1 MLLDAPD
8 RESWFAALIFSQSQR
23 NTVSSYLTVSPEDIK
38 QLSDT
43 EFRELVARLCQAEV
57 TYSGYDT
64 SAVTFGGDQRA
75 TDGGIDVRI
84 SLKLSETIRGYVP
97 SPHTGIQVKA
107 EIFGPSDITAEMKP
121 GGSLRPS
128 ILELIDRKGAY
139 IIASSKSSVSDSALK
154 LRRQAMRACV
164 ADTDPTG
171 NLEVDFYDCQRIAS
185 WVEKFPSLIAWL
197 RQLSGRRS
205 HGWRGYGAWAHKEFD
220 VKAEYLLDEAT
231 KIFAPS
237 SDGPLIAEEAIR
249 LLRQDL
255 AIPGTCV
262 RLTGLSGVG
271 KTRLAQS
278 LFDERIGSDVP
289 ALDQHKAL
297 YADSGDSPEPLPI
310 HLAEELLQTRSNIVF
325 IIDNCSSEQ
334 HNRLAEKIGTSR
346 HMSLLTI
353 EYDIREDFPEQT
365 KCYRLEPSSD
375 TLIKKMLLARYPNIS
390 GPDADTISDFSG
402 GNSRIAIAL
411 AETAEVTGQLS
422 KLKDDAL
429 FQRLFRQKNA
439 DSDELQQAAQI
450 CALLYSFQGEL
461 LLGDEA
467 ELPILA
473 SLLGIQQSRLLLHVA
488 ELQRRG
494 LVQGRG
500 PWRACLPHAIANRL
514 AERALN
520 SYPFEFLQTTLVDD
534 ASERIAKSFSRRLGH
549 LSGSVPAEKIVKDWL
564 KPEGMLGNIALLS
577 DLGLQMFCNVAPVDV
592 AGALSAIQRALPTAQ
607 FKSNFRRMSSIIR
620 VLRGAAYE
628 PSLFLISI
636 EALLDFAATDPS
648 GSHRDIKETLKAL
661 FYINYSGTQASPE
674 TRAEFIRD
682 ALASDS
688 PDRQKAGLLALSASL
703 KVMNFHHTYS
713 FEFGALPRSYGWHPT
728 NADDIKKWFTTYL
741 RIAADFG
748 IQRSAL
754 GKQVRSIVGRKLS
767 GLWWRTPTTET
778 LEEIAVLFSKV
789 DGWPDGWQGVKQAL
803 RYAPKAETKDNA
815 VKRLNLLKDS
825 LAPANLVAE
834 VQALILSQGH
844 AVDDLMLMDD
854 GDTVSY
860 AARHSKL
867 EQKIRELG
875 NRVGRDKDA
884 LSSLSEDLV
893 RRHDRSSR
901 SFGQGVG
908 EAIDDPIS
916 TLNDLKRAIAS
927 TPENQRSLQ
936 FVAAFIHGSREK
948 HLEKLSNYMDECILD
963 DVWAEHFPRLQAALP
978 LDEPAA
984 ERLIKCAQLGRAP
997 SSEFDA
1003 LAGGMVTETLNADQ
1017 VSRIILAV
1025 AAMTDGPRWAASIL
1039 TMVFHLVDNKSEE
1052 YIVAIRATGRKFL
1065 LTIDWTSIDED
1076 HYRLAEIAK
1085 HSFVGRSYGND
1096 AASLASHIR
1105 SQLDRYRFYKIRDV
1119 LAALFHAS
1127 AGPVLDAIFVPD
1139 EDGRYRAAGAVLS
1152 AADWVDVAPINAA
1165 PLDEVIGWCMVQPE
1179 SRLPFIAHHCSLFNR
1194 LDDDEDNGWSDLA
1207 LALMDNSRDRNA
1219 TVDVFKEHLHPR
1231 SWSGSL
1237 AKILRSRIKLLVAL
1251 SVRYPDISKD
1261 KIAEISEELERYAS
1275 RSQAEEER
1283 RMRSINET
1291 FE

>member
-1 MLLDAPD
+1 M
-8 RESWFAALIFSQSQR
+8 
-23 NTVSSYLTVSPEDIK
+23 SSYLTVSPEDIK

-57 TYSGYDT
+57 TSSGYDT

-84 SLKLSETIRGYVP
+84 SLKLSDTIRGYVP
-97 SPHTGIQVKA
+97 APHTGIQVKA
-107 EIFGPSDITAEMKP
+107 EIFGPSDITLEMKP
-121 GGSLRPS
+121 GGNLRPS

-164 ADTDPTG
+164 ADTDPNS

-197 RQLSGRRS
+197 RHLSGRRS
-205 HGWRGYGAWAHKEFD
+205 HGWRGYGAWAHKEVD

-237 SDGPLIAEEAIR
+237 SDEPLIAEEAIR
-249 LLRQDL
+249 SLRQDL

-289 ALDQHKAL
+289 ALDQHQAL

-310 HLAEELLQTRSNIVF
+310 HLAEELLQTKSNIVF

-334 HNRLAEKIGTSR
+334 HNRLAEKISTSR

-375 TLIKKMLLARYPNIS
+375 ALIKKMLLARYPNIS

-450 CALLYSFQGEL
+450 CSLLYSFQGEL
-461 LLGDEA
+461 LSGGDA
-467 ELPILA
+467 ELPVLA
-473 SLLGIQQSRLLLHVA
+473 SLLGMEQSRLLLHVA

-494 LVQGRG
+494 LVQQRG
-500 PWRACLPHAIANRL
+500 PWRACLPHALANRL
-514 AERALN
+514 AERALS
-520 SYPFEFLQTTLVDD
+520 SYPIDFLQTKLVKD
-534 ASERIAKSFSRRLGH
+534 ASERIAKSFSRRLGY
-549 LSGSVPAEKIVKDWL
+549 LSGSGPAEKIVKDWL
-564 KPEGMLGNIALLS
+564 KPEGMLGNITLLN

-592 AGALSAIQRALPTAQ
+592 AGALSAIRRALPTAQ
-607 FKSNFRRMSSIIR
+607 FKSNVRRMSSLIR
-620 VLRGAAYE
+620 VVRGAAYE
-628 PSLFLISI
+628 PSLFLPSI
-636 EALLDFAATDPS
+636 ETLLDFAAADPS
-648 GSHRDIKETLKAL
+648 HAHRDINGTLEAL
-661 FYINYSGTQASPE
+661 FYIHYSGTQASPE
-674 TRAEFIRD
+674 ARAGFIRD

-688 PDRQKAGLLALSASL
+688 PDRQKAGLSALSASL
-703 KVMNFHHTYS
+703 KVMNFHHTYN
-713 FEFGALPRSYGWHPT
+713 FEFGPLPRSYGWHPANT
-728 NADDIKKWFTTYL
+728 DDVKKWFTTYL

-748 IQRSAL
+748 VQKCAL
-754 GKQVRSIVGRKLS
+754 GKKIRSIVGRKLS
-767 GLWWRTPTTET
+767 GLWWRTPLTDT

-803 RYAPKAETKDNA
+803 RYAPKEETKNNA
-815 VKRLNLLKDS
+815 VKRLNLLKDR

-834 VQALILSQGH
+834 VQALVLSEGH

-854 GDTVSY
+854 GDTDSY
-860 AARHSKL
+860 AARHNKL

-875 NRVGRDKDA
+875 NRVGRDKNA

-893 RRHDRSSR
+893 RRHDKSSW
-901 SFGQGVG
+901 SFGRGVG
-908 EAIDDPIS
+908 EATDDPIF
-916 TLNDLKRAIAS
+916 TLKDLKRALAG

-936 FVAAFIHGSREK
+936 FVAAFIYGAQEK
-948 HLEKLSNYMDECILD
+948 HLTELSNYMDECILD
-963 DVWAEHFPRLQAALP
+963 DVWAEHFPRLQAAIP
-978 LDEPAA
+978 LDELAA
-984 ERLIKCAQLGRAP
+984 ERLIKCAQIGRAP
-997 SSEFDA
+997 SFEFDA

-1039 TMVFHLVDNKSEE
+1039 TMVFHLAGNKSEE
-1052 YIVAIRATGRKFL
+1052 YLVAMRATGRKFL
-1065 LTIDWTSIDED
+1065 LTIDWASIDED
-1076 HYRLAEIAK
+1076 PYRLAEIAK
-1085 HSFVGRSYGND
+1085 HSFVGEGSGND
-1096 AASLASHIR
+1096 AASLSLR
-1105 SQLDRYRFYKIRDV
+1105 MQSQLDGYRFYKIRDV
-1119 LAALFHAS
+1119 LTALFHAA
-1127 AGPVLDAIFVPD
+1127 AGPILDAIFVPD
-1139 EDGRYRAAGAVLS
+1139 EDGGYRTAGAVLS
-1152 AADWVDVAPINAA
+1152 ASDWIDVAPINAA
-1165 PLDEVIGWCMVQPE
+1165 PPDEVVEWCMVQPE
-1179 SRLPFIAHHCSLFNR
+1179 SRLSFIAHHCSLFNR
-1194 LDDDEDNGWSDLA
+1194 RDDDEDNGWSDLA
-1207 LALMDNSRDRNA
+1207 LALMDNSGDRNA

-1237 AKILRSRIKLLVAL
+1237 AKILRSRIELLDAL
-1251 SVRYPDISKD
+1251 LVRYPDVSKD
-1261 KIAEISEELERYAS
+1261 KIAEIREELEGYAS
-1275 RSQAEEER
+1275 WSQADEER